1 MDTTYTYSK
10 ANDFPGGLVNV
21 ANLENEIL
29 ASNIITALRVIV
41 VNPNGDDTDRIDIIF
56 KDVLS
61 ASCKTLLDADI
72 SGPAG
77 GLIAVHNNTAIEDP
91 TSVSVESFHDKDGP
105 EHSLRVYPAPNRLG
119 YYRCDR
125 DIKFKCGIVET
136 GNDGSS
142 FEDMKVDIATNLEVP
157 WDEVT
162 QVGVYKADGTLCADQ
177 ADATLNGVCSV
188 WDFHPH
194 DQTLSQNIIPY
205 DIKGGRLKVGTLDGD
220 KTKHR
225 FYSVLAPF
233 VPGVGARVFDSYLE
247 KDEGKIIES
256 INLMA
261 VSLDISQTS
270 EMSRLR
276 IWLYHPAGS
285 TVEHIF
291 SVITYRPLG
300 TF

>member
-1 MDTTYTYSK
+1 MDTAYTYSK

-56 KDVLS
+56 KDALS
-61 ASCKTLLDADI
+61 APCKTLLDADV
-72 SGPAG
+72 SSPAG
-77 GLIAVHNNTAIEDP
+77 GLIAAHNSVPAVDRDHVVVDELNT
-91 TSVSVESFHDKDGP
+91 FQGP
-105 EHSLRVYPAPNRLG
+105 EDSLRVYPAPNRLG
-119 YYRCDR
+119 NYRCDR
-125 DIKFKCGIVET
+125 DIKFRCGIVET
-136 GNDGSS
+136 GNDGTS
-142 FEDMKVDIATNLEVP
+142 FEDLKIDIATNLEVP

-194 DQTLSQNIIPY
+194 DQTLSKNKIPY

-247 KDEGKIIES
+247 KDEGKTIES
-256 INLMA
+256 INEIA
-261 VSLDISQTS
+261 VFLDISQTS
-270 EMSRLR
+270 ELSRLR

>member
-1 MDTTYTYSK
+1 
-10 ANDFPGGLVNV
+10 
-21 ANLENEIL
+21 
-29 ASNIITALRVIV
+29 
-41 VNPNGDDTDRIDIIF
+41 
-56 KDVLS
+56 
-61 ASCKTLLDADI
+61 
-72 SGPAG
+72 
-77 GLIAVHNNTAIEDP
+77 
-91 TSVSVESFHDKDGP
+91 
-105 EHSLRVYPAPNRLG
+105 VYPAPNRLG
-119 YYRCDR
+119 FYRCDR

-136 GNDGSS
+136 GNDGTS
-142 FEDMKVDIATNLEVP
+142 FEDLKVDIATNLEVP

-162 QVGVYKADGTLCADQ
+162 QVGVYKADGTPCADQ

-194 DQTLSQNIIPY
+194 DQTLSKNKIPY
-205 DIKGGRLKVGTLDGD
+205 DIKGGRLKIGTLDGE
-220 KTKHR
+220 KKLHR

-247 KDEGKIIES
+247 KDEGKTIES
-256 INLMA
+256 INAIA
-261 VSLDISQTS
+261 VFIDISQTS
-270 EMSRLR
+270 ELGRLR